1 MILICKLW
9 KGFIYSSTN
18 TSWHEIKI
26 NIVMVHVHTVQH
38 FFCYHKTVFQDGKG
52 WCFIYKNRTKMNIN
66 DVDQL
71 KSAQRPHFMSHIM
84 FTWKQY
90 PCTMNNIT
98 ANVHNKTHNTEKQS
112 DWDSHWALTQGFTLV
127 YNWNA
132 NESDFNL
139 KAWQR
144 YLLWLCISTQQL
156 ELLKWNK
163 LQWNM
168 NMIFHL
174 QNTRYTDC
182 KIYKVWNRKWC

>member
-1 MILICKLW
+1 M
-9 KGFIYSSTN
+9 
-18 TSWHEIKI
+18 
-26 NIVMVHVHTVQH
+26 
-38 FFCYHKTVFQDGKG
+38 KT
-52 WCFIYKNRTKMNIN
+52 ISLYNE
-66 DVDQL
+66 
-71 KSAQRPHFMSHIM
+71 
-84 FTWKQY
+84 QY
-90 PCTMNNIT
+90 IT

-144 YLLWLCISTQQL
+144 YLLWLCISTHQL

-174 QNTRYTDC
+174 QNTRYTDLRFIKYEIGNDASYTKLTNEQEC
-182 KIYKVWNRKWC
+182 TYHYIRNSLSVTSKKEHCTKSKLQTATK